1 MQSTSADV
9 VEPIAPASA
18 REPAPEL
25 RSESAPASTQ
35 APLPGL
41 SLRRLTQA
49 VRGFSSEQLLWS
61 SGYLAG
67 LAAARA
73 SPRWEQDFGPVP
85 AQAEAGT
92 AQPARLTILYASQ
105 TGNARGL
112 AEALGRQAE
121 ARQLSHRVVSVAD
134 YQPRDLKRER
144 LVVFVVST
152 QGEGEPPESAQG
164 LYRFLNG
171 KGAPRLADL
180 DYGVFGLGDSSYEHF
195 CQAARDLDRRL
206 AELGARRL
214 LERVDADLD
223 YQPIYAG
230 WSPAALDRVAA
241 ELEPRPVGGG
251 QVRDAEIVP
260 LRAHTQARHDRVH
273 PYRARVLDNR
283 PLTTPDAVAEVR
295 HLVLGMDSRALA
307 YAPGDS
313 IGVRFRNDPALVTQV
328 LAATGLDGESAVT
341 LDEESLA
348 LADVLATRLELT
360 RLHPSVVCAW
370 TGLQGDPA
378 LGALVGDG
386 EALRGYCRQHQVI
399 DLVTQYPA
407 RPQAQQLAGLLQPI
421 QPRLY
426 SIASAPAEYDDEVHL
441 AVSVLRYRVKGQD
454 RLGGASGF
462 LAERLAEGDPLDCYV
477 AENPSFRLPIDGD
490 TPLILVG
497 AGTGIAP
504 FRAFLQQRAA
514 RGDRGC
520 TWLIFGNRH
529 FRRDFLY
536 QADWLRLR
544 KAGVLHRF
552 SPAFSRDSSE
562 RIYVQDRLRAE
573 GAELW
578 RWLAEGARIYCC
590 GCPAME
596 TAVRETLAAVARD
609 QGALSGNAALE
620 FVEDLRRDGR
630 YLRDTY

>member
-1 MQSTSADV
+1 MQTNSAAV
-9 VEPIAPASA
+9 VGPL
-18 REPAPEL
+18 APEPE
-25 RSESAPASTQ
+25 RESAPEALPG
-35 APLPGL
+35 PLPGL
-41 SLRRLTQA
+41 GLQRLDQA
-49 VRGFSSEQLLWS
+49 IRGFSSKQLLWS

-67 LAAARA
+67 LAAARV
-73 SPRWEQDFGPVP
+73 SPRWEQDFGTVS
-85 AQAEAGT
+85 AQGQAVT
-92 AQPARLTILYASQ
+92 VQPARLTILFASQ
-105 TGNARGL
+105 TGNARAL
-112 AEALGRQAE
+112 AEVLGRAAE

-144 LVVFVVST
+144 LVLFVVST

-171 KGAPRLADL
+171 KGAPRLTDL
-180 DYGVFGLGDSSYEHF
+180 GYGVLGLGDSSYEHF

-223 YQPIYAG
+223 FQPAYQA

-241 ELEPRPVGGG
+241 ELEPRPSGSLP
-251 QVRDAEIVP
+251 VRDAEIVP
-260 LRAHTQARHDRVH
+260 LRAHTVARHERDH

-295 HLVLGMDSRALA
+295 HLVLGLEPRALS

-313 IGVRFRNDPALVTQV
+313 VGVWFRNDPALATQI
-328 LAATGLDGESAVT
+328 LAATGLDGDALV
-341 LDEESLA
+341 SLGGASGGTELPLAKA
-348 LADVLATRLELT
+348 LGSRLELT
-360 RLHPSVVCAW
+360 RLHPTVVTAW
-370 TGLQGDPA
+370 AGLAEDPSLAA
-378 LGALVGDG
+378 LAQDP
-386 EALRGYCRQHQVI
+386 ESLRAYCRGHQVI
-399 DLVTQYPA
+399 DLVTQYP
-407 RPQAQQLAGLLQPI
+407 PGPEAQRLAGLLQPLS
-421 QPRLY
+421 PRLY
-426 SIASAPAEYDDEVHL
+426 SIASAPAEYEDEVHL
-441 AVSVLRYRVKGQD
+441 AVSVLRYRVSGQE

-462 LAERLAEGDPLDCYV
+462 LAERLAEGDPLDIYV
-477 AENPSFRLPIDGD
+477 AENPAFRLPEDGD
-490 TPLILVG
+490 TPLILIG

-504 FRAFLQQRAA
+504 FRAFLQQRTAQ
-514 RGDRGC
+514 GDRGRN
-520 TWLIFGNRH
+520 WLVLGNRH

-536 QADWLRLR
+536 QTDWLRLR
-544 KAGVLHRF
+544 KAGVLPRF

-596 TAVRETLAAVARD
+596 SAVRETLAAVARD
-609 QGALSGNAALE
+609 QGGLSGDAALE

>member
-1 MQSTSADV
+1 MQSTSAAV
-9 VEPIAPASA
+9 VEPL
-18 REPAPEL
+18 APESE
-25 RSESAPASTQ
+25 RESAPEAVSGLLT
-35 APLPGL
+35 GL
-41 SLRRLTQA
+41 SLQRLTQA
-49 VRGFSSEQLLWS
+49 IRGFSSEQLLWS

-85 AQAEAGT
+85 PQAEAVT
-92 AQPARLTILYASQ
+92 IQPARLTILYASQ

-112 AEALGRQAE
+112 AEALGRAAA

-144 LVVFVVST
+144 LVLFVVST
-152 QGEGEPPESAQG
+152 QGEGEPPEPAQG

-180 DYGVFGLGDSSYEHF
+180 GYGIFGLGDSSYEHF

-223 YQPIYAG
+223 YQPIYGG

-241 ELEPRPVGGG
+241 ELEPRPSGGG

-260 LRAHTQARHDRVH
+260 LRAHTQARHDRDH
-273 PYRARVLDNR
+273 PYRTRVLDNR

-295 HLVLGMDSRALA
+295 HLVLGLDPRALA

-341 LDEESLA
+341 LGEEGLA
-348 LADVLATRLELT
+348 LVDALATRLELT
-360 RLHPSVVCAW
+360 RLHPSAVSAW
-370 TGLQGDPA
+370 TGLREDPS
-378 LGALVGDG
+378 LGALVRDG
-386 EALRGYCRQHQVI
+386 EALRAYCRQHQVI

-441 AVSVLRYRVKGQD
+441 AVSVLRYRVNGQD

-462 LAERLAEGDPLDCYV
+462 LAERLGEGDPLEVYV
-477 AENPSFRLPIDGD
+477 AENPSFRLPEDGD
-490 TPLILVG
+490 TPLILIG
-497 AGTGIAP
+497 AGTGVAP

-514 RGDRGC
+514 QGDRGRN
-520 TWLIFGNRH
+520 WLVFGNRH

-536 QADWLRLR
+536 QTDWLRLR
-544 KAGVLHRF
+544 KAGVLNRF
-552 SPAFSRDSSE
+552 SPAFSRDGAQSGKG
-562 RIYVQDRLRAE
+562 RVYVQDRLRAE

-596 TAVRETLAAVARD
+596 SAVRETLAVVARD
-609 QGALSGNAALE
+609 QGGLSGDAALD
-620 FVEDLRRDGR
+620 FVENLRRDGR